1 MARLPNRLRAAA
13 LPAVIR
19 SWRRCRGPI
28 GSWIAHRSLR
38 RRRGG
43 AVRAL
48 PRAQGPSL
56 LGAIERCAFEAGTD
70 LRLVA
75 TAARVHT
82 QLAIVAGGVGI
93 GLVTEST
100 TRTLAFSG
108 VRFVPIED
116 TREHLFPE
124 LAVAADRELTAAVEV
139 RQGA

>member
-1 MARLPNRLRAAA
+1 MLF
-13 LPAVIR
+13 
-19 SWRRCRGPI
+19 
-28 GSWIAHRSLR
+28 
-38 RRRGG
+38 
-43 AVRAL
+43 

-56 LGAIERCAFEAGTD
+56 LGAIERCALEAGTD

-82 QLAIVAGGVGI
+82 QLAIVAGSVGI

-116 TREHLFPE
+116 TRERLFLE
-124 LAVAADRELTAAVEV
+124 LTVAGDRELTAAVEAG
-139 RQGA
+139 QGV